1 MAPRACRD
9 CQALLEKRGRLE
21 TWGPWVPTELQVLGV
36 PTARVGQRALQGCVE
51 ELASPVLWARR
62 VSQGRLETQD
72 SPEPQA
78 SQGPRENLVKR
89 GTQAHLGLQDPQ
101 ARRAPLEK
109 MEPKGTWAPEGSQ
122 EIQDPLET
130 LEFRV

>member
-1 MAPRACRD
+1 MAPLACRD

-21 TWGPWVPTELQVLGV
+21 TWGPWVRMELQALAV
-36 PTARVGQRALQGCVE
+36 PMARVDPRALQGCVE
-51 ELASPVLWARR
+51 ESASPAPWVRR

-109 MEPKGTWAPEGSQ
+109 MEPKGVWAPEGSQ
-122 EIQDPLET
+122 ETQDPLET
-130 LEFRV
+130 LECRV

>member
-1 MAPRACRD
+1 MAPLACRD
-9 CQALLEKRGRLE
+9 CQALPEKRGRLE
-21 TWGPWVPTELQVLGV
+21 TWGLWVPMELQALGV
-36 PTARVGQRALQGCVE
+36 PMARVDQRAFQGCVE
-51 ELASPVLWARR
+51 ELVSPVLWARR

-72 SPEPQA
+72 SQEPQA
-78 SQGPRENLVKR
+78 SQGPREKLAKR

-101 ARRAPLEK
+101 ARRAPLET
-109 MEPKGTWAPEGSQ
+109 MEPKGMWAPEGSQ